1 MGSCAIS
8 ISGRSLPGAKEFLV
22 AVATKTEVYSVCP
35 QLVLSLCLPWSAH
48 AQDRQWSEQEERGLR
63 WERMQSPHADGLKQ
77 DFAEGQRE
85 KADGPRPQ
93 GTDYGTFNFT
103 RHYQRVLFCFQAL
116 SLDDT

>member
-1 MGSCAIS
+1 MGSCVIS

-22 AVATKTEVYSVCP
+22 AVATRTDVHSVGP

-48 AQDRQWSEQEERGLR
+48 AQDRQWSKQEERGLR